1 MENSSPSPTSPA
13 SPIVFGPSA
22 FRPGSTILVF
32 IGMLVLVAVVAIA
45 AIAAYL
51 VAHHGDISA
60 LTRQS
65 VPFAVSIQAVIDLIV
80 VVYLAIVLPPLA
92 GASLA
97 ALGFRTPRAADIG
110 IALIG
115 AVVMVVVV
123 NGLGTI
129 VDALF
134 HARHQQEAIKL
145 FLSVHDPMVKAGFAA
160 LAVVVAPIA
169 EEFAFR
175 VFIFNAVRRY
185 GGFWIGAIVSGV
197 FFGLAHTDLYAF
209 VPLIFGGMILCA
221 VYARTRN
228 AWMSMITHG
237 LFNGVSVLAL
247 YVAPQLSK

>member
-1 MENSSPSPTSPA
+1 MENGSPSPTSPA

-92 GASLA
+92 GTSLA
-97 ALGFRTPRAADIG
+97 ALGFRTPRAADVG

-160 LAVVVAPIA
+160 LAVVVGTDCRGI
-169 EEFAFR
+169 R
-175 VFIFNAVRRY
+175 VSRLHLQRGSPVRR
-185 GGFWIGAIVSGV
+185 FWIGAIVSGV